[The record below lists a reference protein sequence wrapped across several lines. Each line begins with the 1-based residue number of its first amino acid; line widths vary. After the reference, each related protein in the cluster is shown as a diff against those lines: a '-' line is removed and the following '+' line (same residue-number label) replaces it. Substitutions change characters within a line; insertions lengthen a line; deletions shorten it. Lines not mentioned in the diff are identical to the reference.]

1 MSKGNHKYNVC
12 HLIGKT
18 PTRLADFIQ
27 PQNCEISN
35 SGGNIFCKTLLTWT
49 VDAVVLKKYWI
60 YKKHFSGWREHP
72 CLVGYL
78 KLERTHTSLI
88 YSKALWNKL
97 QLTCTI
103 DQYQL
108 HTFFSDG
115 VKISKRAAG
124 LNKITSRDVHFEALD
139 IKLVPACR
147 VLFEINM

>member
-27 PQNCEISN
+27 PQNCEISK

-49 VDAVVLKKYWI
+49 VDAVALKQETFFGLKRT
-60 YKKHFSGWREHP
+60 SL
-72 CLVGYL
+72 LVGYL

-97 QLTCTI
+97 QLTWTI

-108 HTFFSDG
+108 HAFFSDG
-115 VKISKRAAG
+115 VKISKRAAV
-124 LNKITSRDVHFEALD
+124 LNKITSRDVHFEAVD

-147 VLFEINM
+147 VLFEINL